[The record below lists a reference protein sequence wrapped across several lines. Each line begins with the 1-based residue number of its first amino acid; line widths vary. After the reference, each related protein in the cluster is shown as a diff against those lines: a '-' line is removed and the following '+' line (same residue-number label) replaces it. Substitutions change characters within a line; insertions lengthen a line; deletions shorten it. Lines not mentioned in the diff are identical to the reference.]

1 MSKIHPIYFI
11 LLVAI
16 FVAIS
21 CSSDNNAQKQLKEKV
36 DQELALDQEVMNDLQ
51 KAKQVFYS
59 LPSPIEMAMLLKRAG
74 TTYDPQLINAYE
86 QAEKYS
92 TNLQKSLNFGVYG
105 ADLSYAN
112 LFQQT
117 QPSMQLMAA
126 SKKLADGLGIYGFI
140 DKNIFDRMEQHVNN
154 RDSSMAII
162 TEVFMSSNSY
172 LSESGRPETGVL
184 ILAGGWIEALYIATQ
199 LTHTSPNN
207 NELID
212 RIIDQ
217 KLSLITLHALLTKYE
232 YHPDVKKV
240 LGMVNEIKSYYDQI
254 QIVITKEA
262 PTTDIETKTTTLQSK
277 SDVFISQDVFNELC
291 QKVDSIRKNITE
303 I

>member
-1 MSKIHPIYFI
+1 IMKNILQNVSLAV
-11 LLVAI
+11 LLVI
-16 FVAIS
+16 LGS
-21 CSSDNNAQKQLKEKV
+21 CNPDKKAKEQLKERV
-36 DQELALDQEVMNDLQ
+36 DQELELDQEVMNDLQ

-74 TTYDPQLINAYE
+74 TQYDPQLINPTENAD
-86 QAEKYS
+86 KY
-92 TNLQKSLNFGVYG
+92 TTTIQKSLNFGVYG

-112 LFQQT
+112 LFMQT
-117 QPSMQLMAA
+117 QTSIQLMAV
-126 SKKLADGLGIYGFI
+126 SKKLADGMGIYGYI
-140 DKNIFDRMEQHVNN
+140 DDNIVERLENNVNN

-199 LTHTSPNN
+199 LTRTSPNN

-217 KLSLITLHALLTKYE
+217 KLSLVTLHALLTKYG
-232 YHPDVKKV
+232 YHPDVKKT
-240 LGMVNEIKSYYDQI
+240 LGMINEIKTFYDQI
-254 QIVITKEA
+254 QIVTTKAEPITDNESKL
-262 PTTDIETKTTTLQSK
+262 TTLQSK
-277 SDVFISQDVFNELC
+277 SEIFISQEVFDNLC
-291 QKVDSIRKNITE
+291 LKVDSIRKSITE